1 VLIVMDTARADAF
14 EPYGAVGGSSPAVAQ
29 LAAKGWA
36 APYAVAPSS
45 WTLPSHVAM
54 LLGLPHRQAGLVKSR
69 QGDPGLCRPVIEAHA
84 GRYLPAVLHE
94 AGYRTTGA
102 STNLWVQAASG
113 FDLGFDEFHALWHNR
128 RTDLVGTGR
137 VSSLRWAREAFSSRT
152 DDGLTEV
159 SRIAQTWIDGLAT
172 TTQPCLL
179 FLNLTECHSPYL
191 PPRPYNDLGPLD
203 RVRSGIE
210 AQRHLGLEAIWK
222 ANLGA
227 PLPPE
232 AALARMRHLY
242 GRSIRYMDDWLASFV
257 DSLDRQGA
265 LDDTLLLVTSDHGEN
280 LGEGGRFGHS
290 FSLDERLIH
299 VPLVTSGFD
308 HVQPEGAFS
317 LVQLPVLLA
326 DELSLVDP
334 PWSPSEAGPAVS
346 QVEGICEPDD
356 ARVADALALWGLGE
370 EAAFRMSSDAVCA
383 SDGVLKVVQRG
394 HREAVFDLR
403 ADPLELQPLAR
414 EQISVDDAPAVRL
427 LRRTV
432 ATALR
437 EQDLNPGP
445 LPRVPLPH
453 TVTNAADDQRL
464 ADQMRLLGYL

>member
-1 VLIVMDTARADAF
+1 MDTARADAF
-14 EPYGAVGGSSPAVAQ
+14 EPYGAAAGSSPAVAQ
-29 LAAKGWA
+29 LAAEGWA

-54 LLGLPHRQAGLVKSR
+54 MLGLPHRQAGLAKSR
-69 QGDPGLCRPVIEAHA
+69 QADPSLCRPVIEAHA
-84 GRYLPAVLHE
+84 ARYLPVVLRE

-102 STNLWVQAASG
+102 STNLWIQATSG
-113 FDLGFDEFHALWHNR
+113 FDLGFDEFHGLWENR
-128 RTDLVGTGR
+128 RTDLVGSGLGPR
-137 VSSLRWAREAFSSRT
+137 LRWAREAFSSRT

-159 SRIAQTWIDGLAT
+159 SRIAQAWIDGLAT
-172 TTQPCLL
+172 TTQPCFL

-191 PPRPYNDLGPLD
+191 PPRPYNDLGPVD
-203 RVRSGIE
+203 RVRSGLE
-210 AQRHLGLEAIWK
+210 AQRHLSLEAIWK

-232 AALARMRHLY
+232 AALGRMRHLY
-242 GRSIRYMDDWLASFV
+242 GRSIRYMDDWLTSFI

-265 LDDTLLLVTSDHGEN
+265 RDDTLLIVTSDHGEN

-308 HVQPEGAFS
+308 RSTPVGALS
-317 LVQLPVLLA
+317 LVQLPALLA
-326 DELSLVDP
+326 DELALANA
-334 PWSPSEAGPAVS
+334 PWGPSDAGPAIS

-356 ARVADALALWGLGE
+356 ARVTDALTLWGLGE
-370 EAAFRMSSDAVCA
+370 EAAFLMTSDAVCA
-383 SDGVLKVVQRG
+383 TDGALKVVQRG
-394 HREAVFDLR
+394 HRETVFDLR
-403 ADPLELQPLAR
+403 DDPLEVSPLTR
-414 EQISVDDAPAVRL
+414 DQISVEDVPVVRQ
-427 LRRTV
+427 LRRSV

-437 EQDLNPGP
+437 EQDVQPEP
-445 LPRVPLPH
+445 LARPPSPH
-453 TVTNAADDQRL
+453 VVTTPADDKKL

>member
-1 VLIVMDTARADAF
+1 MDTARADAF
-14 EPYGAVGGSSPAVAQ
+14 EPYGASTGSSPAVSD
-29 LAAKGWA
+29 LAGAGWA

-69 QGDPGLCRPVIEAHA
+69 QGDPRLCRPVIEANA
-84 GRYLPAVLHE
+84 GRYLPAVLRH

-102 STNLWVQAASG
+102 STNLWIQATSG
-113 FDLGFDEFHALWHNR
+113 FDLGFDEFHALWDNR
-128 RTDLVGTGR
+128 RTELVGTGR
-137 VSSLRWAREAFSSRT
+137 LSSLRWAREGFRSRT

-159 SRIAQTWIDGLAT
+159 SRIAETWVQGLAT
-172 TTQPCLL
+172 STLPCFL

-203 RVRSGIE
+203 RMRTGLE
-210 AQRHLGLEAIWK
+210 AQRHLSLEAIWK
-222 ANLGA
+222 TNLGA
-227 PLPPE
+227 PLPPG

-257 DSLDRQGA
+257 ESLDGHGA
-265 LDDTLLLVTSDHGEN
+265 LEDTIVIVTSDHGEN

-290 FSLDERLIH
+290 FSLDERLLH

-308 HVQPEGAFS
+308 RSPPEAALS
-317 LVQLPVLLA
+317 LVQLPWLLA
-326 DELSLVDP
+326 DELDLADQPWHPPDP
-334 PWSPSEAGPAVS
+334 GPVVS
-346 QVEGICEPDD
+346 AVEGICEPDD
-356 ARVADALALWGLGE
+356 PRVGDALATWGLGDD
-370 EAAFRMSSDAVCA
+370 AAFRMTSDAVCA

-403 ADPLELQPLAR
+403 HDPLEVQPLAR
-414 EQISVDDAPAVRL
+414 DQISEADAPAIRL
-427 LRRTV
+427 LRRAV

-437 EQDLNPGP
+437 EQDQHPAP
-445 LPRVPLPH
+445 LPVAEVPH
-453 TVTNAADDQRL
+453 AAADPRDDQKL